1 MGREKQELQKLYS
14 FKEKNENLLANLENL
29 KSTGSLPEEQYNSIK
44 SGYVKSINDATT
56 AVDQIK
62 TALFRFRFR
71 MKRRVPNHWIMIS
84 KSLLFDL
91 KPVKSSL
98 MMHNKNR
105 REYENDSNRK
115 MS

>member
-62 TALFRFRFR
+62 TALF
-71 MKRRVPNHWIMIS
+71 
-84 KSLLFDL
+84 
-91 KPVKSSL
+91 
-98 MMHNKNR
+98 
-105 REYENDSNRK
+105 DSD
-115 MS
+115 SE